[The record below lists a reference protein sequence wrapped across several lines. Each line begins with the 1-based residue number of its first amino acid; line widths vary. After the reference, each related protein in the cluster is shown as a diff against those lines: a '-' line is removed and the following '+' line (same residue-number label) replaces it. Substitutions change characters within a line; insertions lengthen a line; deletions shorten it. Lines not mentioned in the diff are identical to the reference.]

1 MSVPTRESGF
11 TLIEVLVALFVF
23 SVLSAATLQALT
35 STLRAREGVDRG
47 LERIEALAVLDR
59 TLRDDLRHATT
70 RPTRDAFGTP
80 EPVSMELYGPT
91 ELLTFTRTGRAN
103 PEGAA
108 PRGDLMRVSYDVE
121 DGEFIR
127 RTPALPTPAVNTPVA
142 ERALMDGIASLV
154 VEGER
159 AGRPVAQLRLPAG
172 GPLDIDTLTFT
183 FEFETGE
190 TLVHTVEVGAA
201 S

>member
-1 MSVPTRESGF
+1 MTASRESGF

-47 LERIEALAVLDR
+47 LARIEALAVLDR

-80 EPVSMELYGPT
+80 EPVSLELYGPT
-91 ELLTFTRTGRAN
+91 ELLTFTRTGRSN

-121 DGEFIR
+121 NGAFVR
-127 RTPALPTPAVNTPVA
+127 RTPALPTPAVNTPIA
-142 ERALMDGIASLV
+142 ERVLMDGVASLV
-154 VEGER
+154 IEGER
-159 AGRPVAQLRLPAG
+159 EGRPVTQIRLPAG
-172 GPLDIDTLTFT
+172 GPLDLDTLRFT
-183 FEFETGE
+183 FEFDGGD
-190 TLVHTVEVGAA
+190 TLVHVVEVGAA